1 MIHRR
6 FQTRQTSTS
15 SGQRV
20 QSRRGTT
27 LVQAVITITVMSIL
41 MTVVANAL
49 FRMYRQEALMVE
61 RAFATSTWLRLDR
74 DFRQDMHAAS
84 AVNLSEDG
92 TQLALTMP
100 DSRVIWLADGE
111 NVRRIVPASA
121 ELDATTAAAIPGEQY
136 VFADGSTRLLL
147 TKTGDAAAVASVEV
161 TPPATAT
168 ATATA
173 TGVSVPPNVIVATIG
188 LDHRFATVGSA
199 SEGQP

>member
-1 MIHRR
+1 MNRR
-6 FQTRQTSTS
+6 RIQNRQASTS
-15 SGQRV
+15 SGLRV

-49 FRMYRQEALMVE
+49 FRMYRQQALMVE

-84 AVNLSEDG
+84 VVNLSEDG

-100 DSRVIWLADGE
+100 DSRVIWIVDGE
-111 NVRRIVPASA
+111 NVRRIVPESEASA
-121 ELDATTAAAIPGEQY
+121 ELDSTAAATIPGEQY
-136 VFADGSTRLLL
+136 VFADSTARMIL
-147 TKTGDAAAVASVEV
+147 TKTGDAAAVASIEV
-161 TPPATAT
+161 TPPL
-168 ATATA
+168 TA
-173 TGVSVPPNVIVATIG
+173 TGVSVPPNATVATTG
-188 LDHRFATVGSA
+188 LDHRFATAGSA